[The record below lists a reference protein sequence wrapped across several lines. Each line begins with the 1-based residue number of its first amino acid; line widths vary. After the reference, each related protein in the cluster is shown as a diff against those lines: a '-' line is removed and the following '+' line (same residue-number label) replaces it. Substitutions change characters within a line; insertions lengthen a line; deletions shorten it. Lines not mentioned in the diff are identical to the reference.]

1 MTLRR
6 RISVAAAAAAA
17 VAMLVAV
24 LVCYAILSAELRD
37 QVDSQLRAQAQ
48 VIVDSQLEANLGV
61 PTASPKNGGAA
72 QLTQVVFAHPLQG
85 VELGL
90 TSAAG
95 VASSTEGGGL
105 TSGQVLP
112 NVAQA
117 RRIARS
123 GSGQLMETIDVKGM
137 PVRVYIFS
145 ASVGENGDPGA
156 PVAVELARPLSSVYD
171 VLAKMRVILAVLLI
185 LGIALA
191 TLLGRFASRRVLAP
205 ITEVTETAQ
214 LIGETDDLSR
224 RIHVT
229 QEDEVGQMA
238 ARFNEMLERLSA
250 SRSALDASVTA
261 QRQLVADASHEL
273 RTPVTSLRTNIEVL
287 LEDAVI
293 DEEDR
298 KRLLT
303 DVVEQSEELTSLVAD
318 LIEVAR
324 GDLPEE
330 SIEDTRL
337 DLLVDEALARARRHN
352 PGIEFTAELTP
363 VAVQGHPERLTRAI
377 NNLLDNAA
385 KHNAPGRPVEVTV
398 TPSALAVRD
407 HGGGIDPADLPYVFD
422 RFYRGINS
430 RSRQGSGL
438 GLAIV
443 KQVAEQHDGSV
454 VAANAA
460 TGGAIFTLRI
470 PGVKV
475 EDDYADE
482 DDYLPYVDGDSGTRG
497 SSAVSDDPIVPGD
510 LKTPTQ

>member
-17 VAMLVAV
+17 LAMLVAV
-24 LVCYAILSAELRD
+24 LACYMILRSELRG
-37 QVDSQLRAQAQ
+37 QVDQQLQAQASA
-48 VIVDSQLEANLGV
+48 IRNRSLNLGSSL
-61 PTASPKNGGAA
+61 PTASASNGGAA
-72 QLTQVVFAHPLQG
+72 EYQQVVAA
-85 VELGL
+85 
-90 TSAAG
+90 SAAG
-95 VASSTEGGGL
+95 GT
-105 TSGQVLP
+105 VL
-112 NVAQA
+112 
-117 RRIARS
+117 RS
-123 GSGQLMETIDVKGM
+123 
-137 PVRVYIFS
+137 F
-145 ASVGENGDPGA
+145 ENGNASTAKLLPYVNQAGAIALGRVPNATQTIIMGGQPFRMYTFNTQIQIDQGEVVPGA
-156 PVAVELARPLSSVYD
+156 IELARPLSSVD
-171 VLAKMRVILAVLLI
+171 NELATMRLVLVALLL
-185 LGIALA
+185 LGILLA
-191 TLLGRFASRRVLAP
+191 TLLGRLAARRVLAP

-229 QEDEVGQMA
+229 QDDEVGQMA

-250 SRSALDASVTA
+250 SRAALDASVTA

-287 LEDAVI
+287 LQDSVI

-352 PGIEFTAELTP
+352 PGVEFTAELAP

-385 KHNAPGRPVEVTV
+385 KHNAPGQPVEITV

-407 HGGGIDPADLPYVFD
+407 HGGGIDPADLPFVFD

-443 KQVAEQHDGSV
+443 KQVAEQHNGSV

-470 PGVKV
+470 PGIKV
-475 EDDYADE
+475 DDDYAE
-482 DDYLPYVDGDSGTRG
+482 DDYLPYVAAEGGRPG
-497 SSAVSDDPIVPGD
+497 SSAMTDNAVVPGH
-510 LKTPTQ
+510 LKAPSE